1 MNNNIPWN
9 EKYRPNNFNELL
21 YNEDIINIIKNF
33 INNKNIPNI
42 ILYGSPG
49 IGKTSIV
56 NIIVNTLYINNKD
69 MVLELNNSDD
79 RGINIIRNIRDYAR

>member
-1 MNNNIPWN
+1 MNNIPWN
-9 EKYRPNNFNELL
+9 EKYRPKKLNELL
-21 YNEDIINIIKNF
+21 YNEEIKNIINNF

-42 ILYGSPG
+42 ILYGPSG
-49 IGKTSIV
+49 IGKTSLV
-56 NIIVNTLYINNKD
+56 NILINSLYLNNKD